1 MMRTAERFFFEEMG
15 IEMPKGNVP
24 TSWFNENN
32 LPQLFECSCCGTIAT
47 LESAMIDE
55 NGLCYCSS
63 CACADDEPADI
74 DSDFGFDPYDGCY
87 TYDC

>member
-15 IEMPKGNVP
+15 IEMPKSKVP

-47 LESAMIDE
+47 LESCKPSLYKAVPKEFI
-55 NGLCYCSS
+55 SS
-63 CACADDEPADI
+63 N
-74 DSDFGFDPYDGCY
+74 SSKYV
-87 TYDC
+87 